1 MFMAGKA
8 PPSGMTEK
16 QDVVP
21 QTKVKGFFWNKL
33 PNNKIEGTIWTSLGE
48 GEEAGIDTSFL
59 EAAFSAKASSRP
71 KSVTIKKETT
81 APKKV
86 SLLDGKRIQ
95 NVGIVIGRIRLSK
108 EQMKEAIIQLDPNFV
123 TGEMIDKLLGLVPT
137 SDEVDAL
144 TSYSGDLE
152 LLGNVEKLLLTL
164 STIPRLQQRLSC
176 VQITETFGS
185 ACEGLFNRI
194 EMLSNATSEVR
205 YSHGFQSA
213 LRTVLSMGN
222 FLNGGT
228 SRGQAYGFK
237 LETLNKLT
245 AFKVTPKPSNSEEEE
260 EEEAVS
266 STPQRKIRGTLMHF
280 VAQHLLERSPDDA
293 AFFILWENVKEASTT
308 PLSQLEAELNNM
320 RNQRARVERE
330 VKEGMKAVSDPV
342 AVQVFKERME
352 PFLEE
357 SAILLENVTSAY
369 EAMRSSLKEL
379 VEMYG
384 EGAKLGTPEEDSSIM
399 DFFGML
405 DQFARGFDQAVQDLE
420 KWKIQDEKERQR
432 KERERLAQE
441 ERKKRQEEKEEGE
454 EGEGEE
460 GSSSRNAKRRPTRG
474 GNKKSNK
481 ENLFGT
487 FKNAQLAETDAI
499 VAQFKQRMAI
509 QRDAFAPEEEE
520 DEDDDDFDDWS

>member
-1 MFMAGKA
+1 
-8 PPSGMTEK
+8 MTQK

-21 QTKVKGFFWNKL
+21 QNKVKGFFWNKL

-59 EAAFSAKASSRP
+59 EVAFSAKASSRP

-137 SDEVDAL
+137 SDEVDSL

-185 ACEGLFNRI
+185 ACEGLLNRI

-205 YSHGFQSA
+205 ESHGFQSA

-245 AFKVTPKPSNSEEEE
+245 AFKVTPKPSNSEEED
-260 EEEAVS
+260 EEAVS

-399 DFFGML
+399 DFFGVL
-405 DQFARGFDQAVQDLE
+405 DQFARGFDKAIQDLE

-441 ERKKRQEEKEEGE
+441 ERKKRQEEKEEEDETKE
-454 EGEGEE
+454 EKKEE
-460 GSSSRNAKRRPTRG
+460 CEEEKPKSPT
-474 GNKKSNK
+474 NK

-499 VAQFKQRMAI
+499 VAEFKQRMAI
-509 QRDAFAPEEEE
+509 QRNAFAPEEDE
-520 DEDDDDFDDWS
+520 DEDDDFDDW